1 MTEPQGN
8 LVLKSSAF
16 EHQGAIPSKYTCDGE
31 DISPPLEWSGA
42 PANTKSFALIVD
54 DPDAPIGTF
63 NHWILFNIP
72 PHVTQLSAGIPPQ
85 ETLADGSRQGRTSWR
100 KVGYG
105 GPCPP
110 SGTHRYFFTLYAL
123 DTMLNLPAGASK
135 EQVLKAMS
143 GHILEKSELMG
154 TYKRR

>member
-1 MTEPQGN
+1 MTETQEK
-8 LVLKSSAF
+8 LTLKSAAF
-16 EHQGAIPSKYTCDGE
+16 EHQGAIPIKYTCDGE
-31 DISPPLEWSGA
+31 DISPPLEWNGA
-42 PANTKSFALIVD
+42 PSGTKSFALIVD
-54 DPDAPIGTF
+54 DPDAPMGTF

-72 PHVTQLSAGIPPQ
+72 ANVNQLSEGIPRQ
-85 ETLADGSRQGRTSWR
+85 NTLADGSRQGKTSWH

-123 DTMLNLPAGASK
+123 DTLLNLPASASK
-135 EQVLKAMS
+135 EQVLQAMS
-143 GHILEKSELMG
+143 GHILAKSELMG

>member
-1 MTEPQGN
+1 MAEQTGS

-16 EHQGAIPSKYTCDGE
+16 AHQGAIPSKYTCDGE

-42 PANTKSFALIVD
+42 PADTKSFALIVD

-72 PHVTQLSAGIPPQ
+72 AGVNQLAEGISRQ
-85 ETLADGSRQGRTSWR
+85 DTLADGSRQGKTSWR

-123 DTMLNLPAGASK
+123 DIMLDLPAGASK
-135 EQVLKAMS
+135 EQVLQAMS
-143 GHILEKSELMG
+143 GHILAKGELMG